1 MSGIKILS
9 AAWLTLIAATSGAQN
24 IYKCTDQGKVSYGA
38 VPCTAGE
45 SVEIKV
51 PSGPAD
57 PAAHGASLARQKASA
72 DRLERER
79 HKREAADEREQER
92 VGRAAAVYRKKCGIL
107 KLNVQW
113 AAEDAAGAS
122 ADLTNKVT
130 NNISNKAAD
139 KARIKAIRAAQKLA
153 LECPA

>member
-9 AAWLTLIAATSGAQN
+9 AALLTLIAATSGAQT
-24 IYKCTDQGKVSYGA
+24 IYKCTAHGKVSYGA
-38 VPCTAGE
+38 APCATGE

-51 PSGPAD
+51 PSAPAD
-57 PAAHGASLARQKASA
+57 PAGHVASLARQKDSA

-92 VGRAAAVYRKKCGIL
+92 AGRAAAVYRKKCGVL

-122 ADLTNKVT
+122 DKSAG
-130 NNISNKAAD
+130 
-139 KARIKAIRAAQKLA
+139 KARLKARRAAQKLA
-153 LECPA
+153 LECPN

>member
-9 AAWLTLIAATSGAQN
+9 AVLLTLIAATSGAQT
-24 IYKCTDQGKVSYGA
+24 IFKCTVQGKVSYGA
-38 VPCTAGE
+38 TPCAAGE

-51 PSGPAD
+51 PSAPAD
-57 PAAHGASLARQKASA
+57 RDGHVASLARQKDSA

-92 VGRAAAVYRKKCGIL
+92 AGRAAAVYRKKCGLL

-122 ADLTNKVT
+122 ADVA
-130 NNISNKAAD
+130 NKAAGKAKI
-139 KARIKAIRAAQKLA
+139 KARRAAQKLA